1 MDGSG
6 SMLGNELGLGS
17 EGQTMNGFG
26 SLIWT
31 LDLSLSHKA
40 VAKILKQ
47 RCA

>member
-1 MDGSG
+1 MDGSR

-17 EGQTMNGFG
+17 KGQTMNGLG